1 MSGQA
6 SHGDIQQSGGIAW
19 PVLSG
24 LMPPLADSYTPR
36 SESGLAL
43 ASSLNP
49 GETVVLIAADD
60 DAGDSGAMGAMG
72 AMGGTGKTQLAVAI
86 AHTLW
91 NQRAVDLLVWV
102 TASGRD
108 AILTGYAL
116 PSSPPFCAAFSETN
130 GTSFWYS

>member
-1 MSGQA
+1 MSGRT

-36 SESGLAL
+36 TESGLAL

-60 DAGDSGAMGAMG
+60 DAGAPGAMG

-91 NQRAVDLLVWV
+91 NERAVDLQR
-102 TASGRD
+102 AR
-108 AILTGYAL
+108 
-116 PSSPPFCAAFSETN
+116 
-130 GTSFWYS
+130 

>member
-24 LMPPLADSYTPR
+24 LMAPLADSYTPR

-43 ASSLNP
+43 ASSLNS

-60 DAGDSGAMGAMG
+60 AGDPGAMG

-91 NQRAVDLLVWV
+91 NQR
-102 TASGRD
+102 SEEH
-108 AILTGYAL
+108 
-116 PSSPPFCAAFSETN
+116 SSELQSPM
-130 GTSFWYS
+130 